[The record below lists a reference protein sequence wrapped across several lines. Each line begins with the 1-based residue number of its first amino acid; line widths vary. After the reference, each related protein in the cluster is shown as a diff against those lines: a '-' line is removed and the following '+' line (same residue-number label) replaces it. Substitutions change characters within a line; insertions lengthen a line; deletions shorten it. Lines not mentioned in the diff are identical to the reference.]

1 MVRRMI
7 VVLGAVALIMTMV
20 GLASAQVSGM
30 NPAFVTTGDM
40 IMIPMKVTY
49 SFERNTGGT
58 PGGDSSLFMRGCEQY
73 TGGFRPWGTLRAT
86 TCAMKVKVQPPKCVA
101 PTFGGPVQWGAPP
114 SIPPNSKLCSNIEKF
129 QVISPGCNPCM
140 TGGMSYDMTKKQT
153 VSGCEPPALVRVYA
167 PPPPVVCAPP
177 APLMAYEPPA
187 PAPAPKPLRIPS
199 PEQIKYA
206 PVCGP
211 TGCR

>member
-1 MVRRMI
+1 
-7 VVLGAVALIMTMV
+7 
-20 GLASAQVSGM
+20 
-30 NPAFVTTGDM
+30 M

-114 SIPPNSKLCSNIEKF
+114 PIPPNSKLCSNIEKF
-129 QVISPGCNPCM
+129 QVTSPGCNPCT
-140 TGGMSYDMTKKQT
+140 TGGMSYEMTKKQT
-153 VSGCEPPALVRVYA
+153 VSSCAPPAPVRVYA

-187 PAPAPKPLRIPS
+187 PAPAPKPLRIPP
-199 PEQIKYA
+199 PEQIKFA

>member
-101 PTFGGPVQWGAPP
+101 STCGGPVQWGAPP

-153 VSGCEPPALVRVYA
+153 VSSCAPPAPVRVYA